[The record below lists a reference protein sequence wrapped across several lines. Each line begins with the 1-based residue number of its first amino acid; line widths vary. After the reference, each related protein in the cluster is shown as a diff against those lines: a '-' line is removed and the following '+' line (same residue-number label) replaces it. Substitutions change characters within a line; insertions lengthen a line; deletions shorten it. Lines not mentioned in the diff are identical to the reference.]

1 MPRFDEEE
9 NNKLNK
15 NIGKII
21 NGITA
26 QLQLYEKNLKELKK
40 LNLENN
46 IHNIIKSNLEQALVE
61 KAKEYTRKFKINQ
74 EIYKK
79 KYKDLVGE
87 EDPNFEIP

>member
-46 IHNIIKSNLEQALVE
+46 IHNILI
-61 KAKEYTRKFKINQ
+61 
-74 EIYKK
+74 
-79 KYKDLVGE
+79 
-87 EDPNFEIP
+87 

>member
-61 KAKEYTRKFKINQ
+61 
-74 EIYKK
+74 
-79 KYKDLVGE
+79 
-87 EDPNFEIP
+87 

>member
-61 KAKEYTRKFKINQ
+61 KAKEYTRKFKINK
-74 EIYKK
+74 EIYTGKGVSISK
-79 KYKDLVGE
+79 IFVCCA
-87 EDPNFEIP
+87 